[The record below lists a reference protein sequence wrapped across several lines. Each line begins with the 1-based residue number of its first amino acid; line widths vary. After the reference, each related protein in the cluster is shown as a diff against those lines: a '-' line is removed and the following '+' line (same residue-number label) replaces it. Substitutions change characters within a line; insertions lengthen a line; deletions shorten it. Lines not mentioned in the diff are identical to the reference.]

1 LNYSNK
7 TTKQLFNSLDR
18 KFKKFI
24 RLRDSF
30 NGIELAGSCI
40 SCGKP
45 VRGSKWHPGHFYPA
59 GKVKSLRFDPDN
71 CHGQCRDC
79 NYFLHGNLLE
89 YRKNLIRKIGEDR
102 VLALDIKA
110 SIEKQKGFH
119 KWERFDLIAKLQ
131 EL

>member
-1 LNYSNK
+1 LNYANK

-24 RLRDSF
+24 RLRDSL
-30 NGIELAGSCI
+30 NGLGIGGSCI
-40 SCGKP
+40 CCGKF
-45 VRGSKWHPGHFYPA
+45 VSGANWQAGHFHSA
-59 GKVKSLRFDPDN
+59 GKFKSLRFDPDN
-71 CHGQCRDC
+71 CHGSCKQC

-89 YRKNLIRKIGEDR
+89 YRKNLIKKIGEDR

-110 SIEKQKGFH
+110 SIERQKGFH

>member
-1 LNYSNK
+1 LNYANK
-7 TTKQLFNSLDR
+7 TTKQLYNSLDR
-18 KFKKFI
+18 KFKMFI
-24 RLRDSF
+24 RKRDSF
-30 NGIELAGSCI
+30 DGIELAGSCI
-40 SCGKP
+40 SCGKF
-45 VRGSKWHPGHFYPA
+45 VRGAKWHPGHFYPA

-71 CHGQCRDC
+71 CHGQCSQC
-79 NYFLHGNLLE
+79 NRHLHGNLLE

-110 SIEKQKGFH
+110 SIERQKGSH